1 MESLTGGELAGIVI
15 GSLIAGIILIALL
28 IYGLRIWL
36 RGPTKGSDVN
46 VNLENKVVV
55 ITGKA
60 FSPIQNMWG
69 SYMIRVTIIQHCKV
83 LFFFAGSNTGIGKIT
98 AHEISKKG
106 ARVIMLCRDT
116 EKAEKTATEIRKDT
130 GNQVEVLKLD
140 LSSLQSVRD
149 CAKKLLEKEEKIDI
163 LINNAGTI
171 NKRTQFNP
179 DLLSIL

>member
-1 MESLTGGELAGIVI
+1 
-15 GSLIAGIILIALL
+15 
-28 IYGLRIWL
+28 
-36 RGPTKGSDVN
+36 
-46 VNLENKVVV
+46 
-55 ITGKA
+55 
-60 FSPIQNMWG
+60 
-69 SYMIRVTIIQHCKV
+69 MIRVTIIQHCKV

-149 CAKKLLEKEEKIDI
+149 CAKTLLEKEEKIDI
-163 LINNAGTI
+163 LINNAGTV
-171 NKRTQFNP
+171 NKRKRFDPN
-179 DLLSIL
+179 LLSILEIDNRTQYSSCIAVQLL

>member
-1 MESLTGGELAGIVI
+1 MESLTGGELAGIGI

-60 FSPIQNMWG
+60 YSPIKNKRGQ
-69 SYMIRVTIIQHCKV
+69 YMIRVIIIQHCKV

-149 CAKKLLEKEEKIDI
+149 CAKTLLEKEEKIDI
-163 LINNAGTI
+163 LIN
-171 NKRTQFNP
+171 
-179 DLLSIL
+179 LSLIHI